1 MKTINNALTSFHS
14 EFNKLSSFFP
24 DPFVH
29 ELHQD
34 AKIVFVIEHKK
45 VRKIMDKVLI
55 KLQKLLTLNLKDAD
69 LKNIIKAWKELQILK
84 TFYIKRFNTSDL
96 LHTSYDEMNAYI
108 VLNQIIVEYEFF
120 LKVIKSRLK

>member
-1 MKTINNALTSFHS
+1 
-14 EFNKLSSFFP
+14 
-24 DPFVH
+24 
-29 ELHQD
+29 
-34 AKIVFVIEHKK
+34 
-45 VRKIMDKVLI
+45 MDKVLI